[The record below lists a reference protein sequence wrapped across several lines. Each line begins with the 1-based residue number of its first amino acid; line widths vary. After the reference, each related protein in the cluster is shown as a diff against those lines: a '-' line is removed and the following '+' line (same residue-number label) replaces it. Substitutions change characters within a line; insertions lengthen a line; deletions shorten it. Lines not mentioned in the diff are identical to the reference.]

1 MCVTRASLFKKGHID
16 SNAAAAIATR
26 IDKQLMEEKKF
37 VKHYRIQRELIK
49 MSIIFKKNV
58 SKC

>member
-16 SNAAAAIATR
+16 SNAAAAVATR

-37 VKHYRIQRELIK
+37 VKHHRIQRK
-49 MSIIFKKNV
+49 
-58 SKC
+58 